1 MRPIFLGVHVAIA
14 HFQHIRVIPVPGTS
28 EFFQSVLS
36 KPNQRHAVVTVA
48 DVSCSPPQIAGFRSP
63 PPRRLHAPV
72 ANAEHNRT
80 PGLRKRIAKFCIL
93 HLRIETLRVAPVDLH
108 IIDSPRGIRLGVL
121 DFVIQAA
128 RPLLAGA
135 RACVRVKAQLQTF
148 AMNVVRERFHSGG
161 ESLRI
166 RNDSPLRIATH
177 LPAVVD
183 VHILIAGR
191 LHPAANHR
199 VGHLPNEFVAHVT
212 AKLVPTV
219 PPHGWG
225 RRQQGSLRESRWGEQ
240 GNRIQ

>member
-1 MRPIFLGVHVAIA
+1 M
-14 HFQHIRVIPVPGTS
+14 TS
-28 EFFQSVLS
+28 EFVRSPLVSADISRRSFPAKRGAASSAQSAICVRYSSRFMWPLPTSNISGSFQSVLS

-128 RPLLAGA
+128 RPLFASA
-135 RACVRVKAQLQTF
+135 RACVRVKAQL
-148 AMNVVRERFHSGG
+148 
-161 ESLRI
+161 
-166 RNDSPLRIATH
+166 
-177 LPAVVD
+177 
-183 VHILIAGR
+183 
-191 LHPAANHR
+191 
-199 VGHLPNEFVAHVT
+199 
-212 AKLVPTV
+212 
-219 PPHGWG
+219 
-225 RRQQGSLRESRWGEQ
+225 
-240 GNRIQ
+240 